1 MNIKTRSVELRT
13 SSQTTSTSALQKG
26 EDFVKAFTL
35 GFDVDDAIA
44 RALRERA
51 AANGRS
57 VEAEHR
63 MILREVLRP
72 TDAATDFAAA
82 AARMRARLRRGTDS
96 ESLVREGR
104 DSR

>member
-1 MNIKTRSVELRT
+1 L
-13 SSQTTSTSALQKG
+13 QTDIIAIIAQETAVAQLI
-26 EDFVKAFTL
+26 VR
-35 GFDVDDAIA
+35 DVDDAVA
-44 RALRERA
+44 QALRERA

-72 TDAATDFAAA
+72 AEAATDFAAA

-104 DSR
+104 DRG

>member
-1 MNIKTRSVELRT
+1 MK
-13 SSQTTSTSALQKG
+13 
-26 EDFVKAFTL
+26 
-35 GFDVDDAIA
+35 DAIVQ
-44 RALRERA
+44 ALRERA

-63 MILREVLRP
+63 MSPRAVLRSAN
-72 TDAATDFAAA
+72 AASDFAAA

-96 ESLVREGR
+96 QSLVREGR

>member
-1 MNIKTRSVELRT
+1 MIAAMAQLIVR
-13 SSQTTSTSALQKG
+13 
-26 EDFVKAFTL
+26 
-35 GFDVDDAIA
+35 DVDDAIA
-44 RALRERA
+44 QALRERA

-72 TDAATDFAAA
+72 ADAATDFAAA